1 MKSKT
6 EIADAIKA
14 ISVKR
19 KPNYM
24 IIKISWNSQLVVPYE
39 DGLAVMAALKNA
51 EVYNDDYGKDPM
63 ITPMPHE
70 SFRSSILAPEF
81 YEDIKVAQLLG
92 IKIEELHAAKMP
104 TPEPETV

>member
-14 ISVKR
+14 VNAKR

-24 IIKISWNSQLVVPYE
+24 IIKISWNNQLVVPYE
-39 DGLAVMAALKNA
+39 AGLTIMAALKDA
-51 EVYNDDYGKDPM
+51 EVYCDDYGKDPM
-63 ITPMPHE
+63 ITPLPQDG
-70 SFRSSILAPEF
+70 FRSSILAPEF

-92 IKIEELHAAKMP
+92 IKVEELHAAKMH